1 MIKYLALLG
10 LLIIVILMFM
20 VIIRLPYLLIKHM
33 RVSFKLAR
41 ELKKNTTQQKQAI
54 QRLCNDWEEMKRQNL
69 THKTLEEKMRLLNFK
84 ESLPLYAK
92 ECKIIFSILILISL
106 LQIAF
111 SIAKLVWWKDR
122 MVSFIMPLST
132 TSIIYNLT
140 WVGIFLVFPII
151 GVYNL
156 TWVGIFLVFPIIG
169 VMGIKLTRKLRE
181 TLLKLDEAIE
191 QRDQAI
197 RVQNA
202 QSEKEQGET
211 K

>member
-151 GVYNL
+151 GV
-156 TWVGIFLVFPIIG
+156 
-169 VMGIKLTRKLRE
+169 MGIKLTRKLRE

>member
-1 MIKYLALLG
+1 MIKYLAFLG
-10 LLIIVILMFM
+10 VFIIVILMFM

-54 QRLCNDWEEMKRQNL
+54 QQLRNDWEEMKRQNL

-92 ECKIIFSILILISL
+92 ECKIIFFTFILISL

-111 SIAKLVWWKDR
+111 SIAKLVWWEDR
-122 MVSFIMPLST
+122 MVSFIMPLSK

-151 GVYNL
+151 GV
-156 TWVGIFLVFPIIG
+156 
-169 VMGIKLTRKLRE
+169 MCIKLTRKLRE

-197 RVQNA
+197 RMQNA
-202 QSEKEQGET
+202 QNEKEQGGT

>member
-140 WVGIFLVFPII
+140 WVGIFLV
-151 GVYNL
+151 V
-156 TWVGIFLVFPIIG
+156 PIIG

>member
-20 VIIRLPYLLIKHM
+20 VLVRFPYLLIKNM

-54 QRLCNDWEEMKRQNL
+54 QQLRNDWEEMKRQNL
-69 THKTLEEKMRLLNFK
+69 THKTLEAKMRLLNFK

-92 ECKIIFSILILISL
+92 ECKIIFSILILIFL
-106 LQIAF
+106 LEITF
-111 SIAKLVWWKDR
+111 STTNFVWWKSDS
-122 MVSFIMPLST
+122 VSFIMLIW
-132 TSIIYNLT
+132 TSIWIGTL
-140 WVGIFLVFPII
+140 LV
-151 GVYNL
+151 V
-156 TWVGIFLVFPIIG
+156 PIIG